1 MPSAEHPTTFQ
12 CADAPR
18 IGEEIHT
25 RSASNVGLK
34 RFEQSRKVWAS
45 IETISFLFILSQC
58 NVKGTRTV
66 HLTRHANQTNV
77 WTLVHS
83 PFVGVEQ
90 SASLKDTR
98 ASVSAPLD
106 YKETPMCL
114 AQKLVVNLM
123 KTALT
128 MKSVTFQAHH
138 RARGN
143 VWGCVSP
150 PLAPKGPVVRQRTT
164 RRYAPAFI
172 HCKEM
177 VTLLV

>member
-1 MPSAEHPTTFQ
+1 M
-12 CADAPR
+12 
-18 IGEEIHT
+18 
-25 RSASNVGLK
+25 
-34 RFEQSRKVWAS
+34 
-45 IETISFLFILSQC
+45 
-58 NVKGTRTV
+58 
-66 HLTRHANQTNV
+66 TRHANQTNV

-98 ASVSAPLD
+98 ASVSALLD

-143 VWGCVSP
+143 V
-150 PLAPKGPVVRQRTT
+150 
-164 RRYAPAFI
+164 
-172 HCKEM
+172 
-177 VTLLV
+177 